1 MNMNIAVCNLWNQKP
16 IYQYDFRVDRSS
28 ILGNPFYM
36 RDESE
41 RDIVCDKYQEYFDE
55 RYLKDDKFKN
65 AVLEMVK
72 IYRIYG
78 KLRLFCWCYPK
89 RCHANYIKSVI
100 ENIINRN
107 NIL

>member
-1 MNMNIAVCNLWNQKP
+1 MCMNMNIAVCNLRNQKP
-16 IYQYDFRVDRSS
+16 IYQYDFRVNRSS

-41 RDIVCDKYQEYFDE
+41 RDIVYDKYQEYFDE

-78 KLRLFCWCYPK
+78 KLRLFCWC
-89 RCHANYIKSVI
+89 
-100 ENIINRN
+100 
-107 NIL
+107 